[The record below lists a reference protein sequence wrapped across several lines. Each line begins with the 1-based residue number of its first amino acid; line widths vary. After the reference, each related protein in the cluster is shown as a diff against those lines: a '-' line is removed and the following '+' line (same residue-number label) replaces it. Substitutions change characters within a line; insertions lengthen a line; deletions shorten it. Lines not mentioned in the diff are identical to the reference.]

1 MALPAR
7 RREEQLEDAPLDP
20 DAWDRAYRE
29 ARLRRYAR
37 SERQRARRY
46 ASVRFFAVLV
56 ALLIASVFVTLAV
69 WQQIERL
76 FGL

>member
-7 RREEQLEDAPLDP
+7 RREEHLEDAPLDP
-20 DAWDRAYRE
+20 DAWGRAYRE

-37 SERQRARRY
+37 TERQRARRY
-46 ASVRFFAVLV
+46 ASVRFFAVLA
-56 ALLIASVFVTLAV
+56 ALLIASVFLTLAV
-69 WQQIERL
+69 WQQVERL